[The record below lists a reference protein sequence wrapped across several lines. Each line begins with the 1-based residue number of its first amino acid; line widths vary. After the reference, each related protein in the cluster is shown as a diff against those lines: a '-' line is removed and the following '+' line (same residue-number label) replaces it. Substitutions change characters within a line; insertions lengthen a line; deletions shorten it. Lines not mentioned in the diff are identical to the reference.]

1 MQEQM
6 LEQCGALQSFR
17 RDFVKL
23 ILGSEEAPRG
33 LDKAAASYER
43 KFDRFHEQFSNSYHD
58 GSVNDAVAGMGV
70 NEWLFGSTFIE
81 TFNARFKTHQM
92 HYSELQTLVKDT
104 IMSIG
109 ESDPTKHADPK
120 PKNSIQET
128 PAPKLEPRSKKSNLD
143 QTGVNLQE
151 NLFKLL
157 KKLQDA
163 KEKVIMNIQTHKSR
177 QGSKLEAE
185 VLEYLEVFADLQG
198 HGDRLQTD
206 ES

>member
-6 LEQCGALQSFR
+6 LEQCGALQTYR

-43 KFDRFHEQFSNSYHD
+43 KFDRFHEIFSNSYHD

-70 NEWLFGSTFIE
+70 NEWLFASTFIE
-81 TFNARFKTHQM
+81 TFNGRYKTHQM

-109 ESDPTKHADPK
+109 ESDPTKHGDPK

-128 PAPKLEPRSKKSNLD
+128 PAPKLEPRSKKPSH
-143 QTGVNLQE
+143 QETAGTFEE
-151 NLFKLL
+151 NLVKLL
-157 KKLQDA
+157 KKLQDP
-163 KEKVIMNIQTHKSR
+163 KGIVIKNIQSHRSR

-185 VLEYLEVFADLQG
+185 VSDYLEVFAELQD